1 MVKLED
7 TLKTRVI
14 HGRSGDFSVGS
25 LLTNIGEFS
34 VKDPMLEQY
43 SEGEYQ
49 GEFLISKIFPSS
61 YTWGGAVRV
70 EIRTILGSV
79 NIFDSQEKA
88 VPAALEPDPLLI
100 DEAQQPQKTPTDK
113 PVESDKPEHSGKSD
127 TKQQAISAE
136 KTVDQALFGSVQVK
150 NCPGDEVKLD
160 LTVDRQLVRQ
170 QRDKLRELGYAFDA
184 KR

>member
-61 YTWGGAVRV
+61 YT
-70 EIRTILGSV
+70 
-79 NIFDSQEKA
+79 
-88 VPAALEPDPLLI
+88 
-100 DEAQQPQKTPTDK
+100 
-113 PVESDKPEHSGKSD
+113 
-127 TKQQAISAE
+127 
-136 KTVDQALFGSVQVK
+136 
-150 NCPGDEVKLD
+150 
-160 LTVDRQLVRQ
+160 
-170 QRDKLRELGYAFDA
+170 
-184 KR
+184 

>member
-1 MVKLED
+1 MVKLEG

-34 VKDPMLEQY
+34 VKDP
-43 SEGEYQ
+43 
-49 GEFLISKIFPSS
+49 
-61 YTWGGAVRV
+61 
-70 EIRTILGSV
+70 
-79 NIFDSQEKA
+79 
-88 VPAALEPDPLLI
+88 
-100 DEAQQPQKTPTDK
+100 
-113 PVESDKPEHSGKSD
+113 
-127 TKQQAISAE
+127 
-136 KTVDQALFGSVQVK
+136 
-150 NCPGDEVKLD
+150 KLD

>member
-1 MVKLED
+1 M
-7 TLKTRVI
+7 
-14 HGRSGDFSVGS
+14 
-25 LLTNIGEFS
+25 
-34 VKDPMLEQY
+34 
-43 SEGEYQ
+43 
-49 GEFLISKIFPSS
+49 
-61 YTWGGAVRV
+61 

-113 PVESDKPEHSGKSD
+113 PVESDKPEHPGKSD

-150 NCPGDEVKLD
+150 NCLGDEVKLD